1 MTKPSEFSIAGVPVK
16 PGQSRDVRLKISETY
31 TGDEIAIPIRV
42 KRARKPGPTVFISA
56 AVHGDELNGTGII
69 HELVYSRPVS
79 LKCGTLL
86 LLPVVNVLGFENQER
101 YMPDRRDLNRCFP
114 GFEKGSLTSR
124 IAYTILHEVIKK
136 CDYGI
141 DLHTAASYRTNFPN
155 IRGDL
160 SMPAV
165 KQLADAF
172 GCELVVDGK
181 GPVGSLRREA
191 CRAGCPTIILE
202 GGEPYKLEPSI
213 LETGVQGIH
222 NTLINLGMAT
232 GTTSKPPYK
241 AHIRKTTWVRAE
253 VGGIIRFHVRLGDL
267 VEAGQP
273 IASNYSILG
282 QQQSSLLCP
291 TDGIVLGLTT
301 MPAIKPGEPVCHIA
315 IISKR
320 MKSIR
325 RAIERMDSEH
335 LHQRVRADLATNISA
350 VESTESEQ
358 A

>member
-1 MTKPSEFSIAGVPVK
+1 MTKPSDFSIAGVAVK
-16 PGQSRDVRLKISETY
+16 HGESRDVRLKISETY

-69 HELVYSRPVS
+69 HELVYGSPVS

-86 LLPVVNVLGFENQER
+86 LMPVVNVLGFENQER
-101 YMPDRRDLNRCFP
+101 YLPDRRDLNRFFP
-114 GFEKGSLTSR
+114 GVESGSLTSR
-124 IAYTILHEVIKK
+124 IAFTIMREVIQK

-141 DLHTAASYRTNFPN
+141 DLHTAATYRTNFPN
-155 IRGDL
+155 VRGDL
-160 SMPAV
+160 AIPEV

-172 GCELVVDGK
+172 GCELIVDSK

-191 CRAGCPTIILE
+191 CRAGCPTIVLE
-202 GGEPYKLEPSI
+202 AGEPYKLEPSM
-213 LETGVQGIH
+213 LETGVRGIH
-222 NTLINLGMAT
+222 NVLISLGMAS
-232 GTTSKPPYK
+232 GTLSKPPYQ
-241 AHIRKTTWVRAE
+241 AHIRNTTWVRAE

-267 VEAGQP
+267 IEAGQP
-273 IASNYSILG
+273 IASNFSILG
-282 QQQSSLLCP
+282 QQQNSLISP

-315 IISKR
+315 IVSKR

-325 RAIERMDSEH
+325 RAIEQMSSKH
-335 LHQRVRADLATNISA
+335 LHQRVRDDLATNISGVDSA
-350 VESTESEQ
+350 DNG
-358 A
+358 